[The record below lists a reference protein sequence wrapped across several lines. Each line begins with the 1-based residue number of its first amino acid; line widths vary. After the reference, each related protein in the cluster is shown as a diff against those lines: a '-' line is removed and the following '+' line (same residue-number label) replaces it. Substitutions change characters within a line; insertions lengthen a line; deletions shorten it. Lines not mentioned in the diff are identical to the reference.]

1 MDDRPSG
8 FAQRRD
14 SDPVNAAAVPCPAAD
29 ERRVA
34 VVTGAAGGIGSAVCE
49 GLTLAGWT
57 VARTDRPGTSTQ
69 YELDLREQ
77 AAASTL
83 IDAVIGQHRRLD
95 LLVNNAATMYHGELQ
110 ANELDRWWDTIEVNL
125 SAPFRLARAAVGHL
139 RTTRGQIINVASILG
154 VTGEAGFS
162 AYCASKS
169 GIIGLTKALA
179 RELAPGVR
187 VNAIA
192 PGDVDTPQQ
201 AIDAAAY
208 RLTREELYARH
219 ARTVPIG
226 RVLEPAEIS
235 RLICYLANETGYT
248 GSCVHLNGGRAM
260 L

>member
-1 MDDRPSG
+1 
-8 FAQRRD
+8 
-14 SDPVNAAAVPCPAAD
+14 VNAAAAPGRAGG

-34 VVTGAAGGIGSAVCE
+34 VVTGAAGGIGSAVCK
-49 GLTLAGWT
+49 GLTAAGWT
-57 VARTDRPGTSTQ
+57 VARTDLPGTSTR

-77 AAASTL
+77 AADGTL
-83 IDAVIGQHRRLD
+83 IDAVIGQHGRLD
-95 LLVNNAATMYHGELQ
+95 LLVNNAATMYHGELR
-110 ANELDRWWDTIEVNL
+110 ADDLDRWWDTIEVNL
-125 SAPFRLARAAVGHL
+125 SVPFRLARAAVGHL
-139 RTTRGQIINVASILG
+139 RATRGQIINVASILG

-179 RELAPGVR
+179 RELAPDVR

-201 AIDAAAY
+201 AVDAAAY
-208 RLTREELYARH
+208 GLTREELYARH